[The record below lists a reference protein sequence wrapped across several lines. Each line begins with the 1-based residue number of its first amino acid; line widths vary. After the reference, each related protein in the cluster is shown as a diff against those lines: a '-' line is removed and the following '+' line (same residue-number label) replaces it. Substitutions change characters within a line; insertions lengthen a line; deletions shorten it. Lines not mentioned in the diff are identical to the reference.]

1 MAKKTFEQAL
11 ARLEHITGELE
22 AGDLSLE
29 KSLEKFNE
37 GMALVHFCS
46 GKLDEAKSQVELLLH
61 KDGELVSVPFAE
73 NDRGDQNLSE

>member
-61 KDGELVSVPFAE
+61 TDGHLAGVPFAE
-73 NDRGDQNLSE
+73 EDGGDHNLSE

>member
-1 MAKKTFEQAL
+1 MAKKTFENAL
-11 ARLEHITGELE
+11 TRLEQITDELE

-37 GMALVHFCS
+37 GMALVQFCN
-46 GKLDEAKSQVELLLH
+46 GKLDEAKTHVELLLK

-73 NDRGDQNLSE
+73 KDGGDHNLSD